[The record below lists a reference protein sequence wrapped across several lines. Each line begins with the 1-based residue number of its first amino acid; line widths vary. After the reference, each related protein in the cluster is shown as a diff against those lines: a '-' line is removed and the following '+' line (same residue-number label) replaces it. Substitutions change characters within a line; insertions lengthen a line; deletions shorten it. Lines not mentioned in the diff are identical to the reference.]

1 MSRRPSIIRLLVATT
16 SSLALAACSDSTA
29 PSGASRVSL
38 SFASATSAGTTAG
51 SSSSN
56 ASVIVV
62 GTDTLR
68 LSRVRLVLDEI
79 ELYQSGVAACG
90 GGSVQISAQLDVAVS
105 RSSSS
110 SSSSDDD
117 CGELETGPFL
127 VDLGVDGSLTAPI
140 DVSIPAGSY
149 SKLELKLRPVS
160 ASSSSDAGFRA
171 AHPELAGASV
181 IVDGTFRGQ
190 AFTYRTSLEAE
201 HELYFQPPLVVS
213 GGTRVTVSIDVGRWF
228 RTSAGAIIDP
238 STAAPGG
245 PFAGIVAANIA
256 ASFEAY
262 EDRDR
267 DGRHDDD
274 GPNHS

>member
-1 MSRRPSIIRLLVATT
+1 MSRRPVLIRLLVATT

-29 PSGASRVSL
+29 PSSASRVSL
-38 SFASATSAGTTAG
+38 SFASSTGASSTASAARA
-51 SSSSN
+51 N
-56 ASVIVV
+56 VIVV

-79 ELYQSGVAACG
+79 ELRQAGVVGCTDDSPDDGFDDSGHH
-90 GGSVQISAQLDVAVS
+90 
-105 RSSSS
+105 SSSS
-110 SSSSDDD
+110 SSSDD
-117 CGELETGPFL
+117 CGELETGPHL

-140 DVSIPAGSY
+140 DVQIPAGSY
-149 SKLELKLRPVS
+149 TKLELKLRPVS

-190 AFTYRTSLEAE
+190 PFTYRTSIEAE
-201 HELYFQPPLVVS
+201 HELYFQPALVVS
-213 GGTRVTVSIDVGRWF
+213 GGTRVTVGIDVGRWF

-238 STAAPGG
+238 STAQPGG

-256 ASFEAY
+256 ASFEAF

-267 DGRHDDD
+267 DGRHDD
-274 GPNHS
+274 GPNHT

>member
-38 SFASATSAGTTAG
+38 SFASAASAGTTAG

-79 ELYQSGVAACG
+79 ELYQSGVAGCG
-90 GGSVQISAQLDVAVS
+90 GGSVQISAQLDVAAS
-105 RSSSS
+105 RSS

-190 AFTYRTSLEAE
+190 PFTYRTSLEAE